1 MNLMIYGA
9 KSLALGMC
17 RALQELYPKHPV
29 KGFLVSS
36 KEKNPHELAG
46 LPVIELEN
54 YHSRESHILIA
65 TPEDLH
71 GEIVKK
77 LEQNGFFHYTCM
89 DSQKEAALM
98 EQYYSRRGDFL
109 SIHQFPLGED
119 RPRIQVYLAKFHRDR
134 VLKDS
139 QNIPIFAEPIQV
151 GADLTTERVAQ
162 VTDHT
167 GENIS
172 SKNVNYCELTALY
185 WIWKNQLCKENGAE
199 YYGLY
204 QYRRLLEL
212 NEEDIGPMK
221 ANQLDV
227 DLSLPTMHE
236 PDIRE
241 HHTRY
246 VKESDWEAMV
256 QALFELEPE
265 YGKAYEEVFAQHY
278 FYNYNML
285 VARRQ
290 VLADYCGWLF
300 PLLER
305 VEALSEP
312 KGWERRDRYIGYL
325 GENLM
330 TLYFLA
336 NKKHLKIAHTGR
348 QMKI

>member
-9 KSLALGMC
+9 KSLALGIC
-17 RALQELYPKHPV
+17 RALQALYPQHPV

-36 KEKNPHELAG
+36 KEKNPLQLAG
-46 LPVIELEN
+46 LPVLELES
-54 YHSRESHILIA
+54 YHLKTTHILIA

-71 GEIVKK
+71 SEIVKK
-77 LEQNGFFHYTCM
+77 LEQNGFFQYTCM
-89 DSQKEAALM
+89 DSKREAALM
-98 EQYYSRRGDFL
+98 EQYYRRRGDFL
-109 SIHQFPLGED
+109 SIHDFPVGREK
-119 RPRIQVYLAKFHRDR
+119 PRIQVYLAKFHRDR
-134 VLKDS
+134 VLKDNKS
-139 QNIPIFAEPIQV
+139 IPDFAVPIQV
-151 GADLTTERVAQ
+151 GADLTTERVA
-162 VTDHT
+162 VLTDNT

-172 SKNVNYCELTALY
+172 SRNVNYCELTALY
-185 WIWKNQLCKENGAE
+185 WIWKNQLCRQDGAE

-204 QYRRLLEL
+204 QYRRFLDLE
-212 NEEDIGPMK
+212 EEDIRRMK
-221 ANQLDV
+221 ANQVDV
-227 DLSLPTMHE
+227 VLSFPTMHE

-246 VKESDWEAMV
+246 VKESDWEAML
-256 QALFELEPE
+256 QALWELEPE
-265 YGKAYEEVFAQHY
+265 AQKAYEEVLAQPY

-290 VLADYCGWLF
+290 VLADYCEWLF
-300 PLLER
+300 SLLER

-336 NKKHLKIAHTGR
+336 NRNKWKIAHTGR

>member
-1 MNLMIYGA
+1 
-9 KSLALGMC
+9 
-17 RALQELYPKHPV
+17 
-29 KGFLVSS
+29 
-36 KEKNPHELAG
+36 
-46 LPVIELEN
+46 
-54 YHSRESHILIA
+54 
-65 TPEDLH
+65 
-71 GEIVKK
+71 
-77 LEQNGFFHYTCM
+77 M
-89 DSQKEAALM
+89 DVV
-98 EQYYSRRGDFL
+98 L
-109 SIHQFPLGED
+109 SF
-119 RPRIQVYLAKFHRDR
+119 
-134 VLKDS
+134 
-139 QNIPIFAEPIQV
+139 
-151 GADLTTERVAQ
+151 
-162 VTDHT
+162 
-167 GENIS
+167 
-172 SKNVNYCELTALY
+172 
-185 WIWKNQLCKENGAE
+185 
-199 YYGLY
+199 
-204 QYRRLLEL
+204 
-212 NEEDIGPMK
+212 
-221 ANQLDV
+221 
-227 DLSLPTMHE
+227 PTMHE

-312 KGWERRDRYIGYL
+312 TGWERRDRYIGYL